1 MKHSVFLNH
10 NEIEIIN
17 RLSATQFENF
27 CFTFFASLGLTNIE
41 SVPVAECECVTGK
54 GTIEL
59 GFLMSYHFVFLG
71 KQHVG
76 TVHDNIIQKIR
87 DTMDSETN
95 KGLVLTTG
103 YFTREAKRQ
112 AKIKGKIPIDLID
125 RSDLIE
131 RLRKNNLKISIE
143 TGEVFQI
150 EKEQKLSHIK
160 TTR

>member
-10 NEIEIIN
+10 NEIEILN
-17 RLSATQFENF
+17 RLPETQFKNF

-41 SVPVAECECVTGK
+41 SIPVAECECVAGK

-59 GFLMSYHFVFLG
+59 GILSYHFVFLG

-76 TVHDNIIQKIR
+76 TVDDNIIQKIR
-87 DTMDSETN
+87 DTMDSKTN

-112 AKIKGKIPIDLID
+112 AKIKGKPPIDLID
-125 RSDLIE
+125 RSNLIE
-131 RLRKNNLKISIE
+131 RLKKYNLKISIE
-143 TGEVFQI
+143 IGEVVQI
-150 EKEQKLSHIK
+150 DKEQKL
-160 TTR
+160 